1 MRTVVSSTTALE
13 VGPTDN
19 RLCSG
24 AEYGQESG
32 TGKMKAAFGTEG
44 DGGGCWRWWGNI
56 VIPAHEWVHTAVSY
70 DGTTEHHYVSGV
82 QVEEQVCGNGG
93 HLIAND
99 DPFLIGRRV
108 HERSGAT
115 HSQIQGVNDGT
126 VMQHEEFMGDIDEA
140 MLFNAAITQEQV
152 GYIYS
157 LKYRSK
163 GGRTNVASYP
173 GTADSSRLPA
183 SLVGYWPLDG
193 DGSDLGPNGLTGEGL
208 NPLWVAGKFRLALNF
223 KGNDGFMVPV
233 SGALQAINAAVTMAA
248 WVRPTEYEVCGDVGI
263 IMNKESSFEYGIEA
277 NSGALQVRQNR
288 LVIAPLLSRLQT
300 DVLGLPWR

>member
-1 MRTVVSSTTALE
+1 
-13 VGPTDN
+13 
-19 RLCSG
+19 
-24 AEYGQESG
+24 
-32 TGKMKAAFGTEG
+32 
-44 DGGGCWRWWGNI
+44 
-56 VIPAHEWVHTAVSY
+56 
-70 DGTTEHHYVSGV
+70 
-82 QVEEQVCGNGG
+82 
-93 HLIAND
+93 
-99 DPFLIGRRV
+99 
-108 HERSGAT
+108 
-115 HSQIQGVNDGT
+115 
-126 VMQHEEFMGDIDEA
+126 

-277 NSGALQVRQNR
+277 NSGALQVRPSYR
-288 LVIAPLLSRLQT
+288 VSIHLDL
-300 DVLGLPWR
+300 